1 MKEHTSWRA
10 ILPVAVILCLLFVQA
25 AGGAGKRF
33 TGRVISTGE
42 SGLELKKGSVEM
54 TFAYGESTKF
64 FSREG
69 KDAGREVIELCQV
82 VRAEYTVNGKERTL
96 VSVKVVRESDCYK

>member
-1 MKEHTSWRA
+1 MKEHTSWR
-10 ILPVAVILCLLFVQA
+10 IFLPVAVILCLLFIQA

-54 TFAYGESTKF
+54 TFAYGEGTRF

-69 KDAGREVIELCQV
+69 KDAGMEMVELCQV
-82 VRAEYTVNGKERTL
+82 VRAEYTVKGKERTL